1 MTKRERILNLWAAH
15 TLSKVIAF
23 QCDTTERAVRSV
35 VCDARRGGDPRAV
48 SRNTLSD
55 GMRLAYQQ
63 RAAHAR
69 ACRAAMLRGHAP

>member
-1 MTKRERILNLWAAH
+1 MTKRERILDLWAAR

-35 VCDARRGGDPRAV
+35 VCDARRAGDPRAV
-48 SRNTLSD
+48 RRNELSAD
-55 GMRLAYQQ
+55 MRLAYQQ

-69 ACRAAMLRGHAP
+69 ACRAAMLRGCAP